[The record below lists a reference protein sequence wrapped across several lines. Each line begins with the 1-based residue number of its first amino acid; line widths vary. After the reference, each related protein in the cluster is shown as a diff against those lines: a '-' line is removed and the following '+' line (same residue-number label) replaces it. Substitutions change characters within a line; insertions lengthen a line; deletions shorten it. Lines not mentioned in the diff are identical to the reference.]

1 MKIVLVSSEVD
12 PFAKTGGL
20 ADVCGSLPLELRK
33 LGHEVSVF
41 LPAYRSIWRTNA
53 SIEFAPVQFTVPIG
67 SRAVEG
73 RLLRSYLPG
82 SDVPIYFVHQ
92 PAYFDREHL
101 YGSGREDYP
110 DNCERFVFFCRAV
123 LESIR
128 LLGLHP
134 ELLHC
139 NDWQTGLIPA
149 LQRLEAPGPGDAPT
163 ARTLLTI
170 HNLAYQG
177 CFGSWAME
185 LTGIDWKHFQWQE
198 MEFYGQLN
206 LLKTGIVFA
215 DAISTVSPRY
225 AREIQTPEFGHG
237 LDGVLRSRA
246 ADLIGILNGIDTEK
260 WNPASDPHLP
270 RNYDVGN
277 WREGKSASKQL
288 VQRALGLPESRET
301 PLIGCVGRLVS
312 QKGWD
317 LILAALERLLLTSDV
332 QWAVL
337 GTGDWEIQ
345 QGLEHL
351 RRRHPQ
357 RLGIRLEFSEGLAH
371 LIEAGSDLFLMP
383 SHYEPCGL
391 NQMYSLRYGAV
402 PVVHSTGG
410 LADTVVDTHHESLH
424 NLTANG
430 FVFHE
435 YHMEAMVDALRRAVQ
450 IQQDHPRV
458 WDQIVAT
465 GMREDWSWAR
475 SARHYELLYR
485 RLLTDE

>member
-1 MKIVLVSSEVD
+1 MKLVLVSSEVE

-20 ADVCGSLPLELRK
+20 ADVCGSLPRELRR
-33 LGHEVSVF
+33 LGHDVSIF
-41 LPAYRSIWRTNA
+41 LPAYRSIWRTDA
-53 SIEFAPVQFTVPIG
+53 TIEFTPIEYTVRIG
-67 SRAVEG
+67 SRTVEG
-73 RLLRSYLPG
+73 RLLQSFLPG

-101 YGSGREDYP
+101 YASGQEDYP

-123 LESIR
+123 LESLR
-128 LLGLHP
+128 QLGGP
-134 ELLHC
+134 PDLLHC

-149 LQRLEAPGPGDAPT
+149 LLRTEPREYLDFAGV
-163 ARTLLTI
+163 RTLLTI

-177 CFGSWAME
+177 CFGSWGME
-185 LTGIDWKHFQWQE
+185 LTGIDRQHFNWRQ

-225 AREIQTPEFGHG
+225 AREIQTKEFGHG
-237 LDGVLRSRA
+237 LEGVLRARA
-246 ADLIGILNGIDTEK
+246 DDLIGILNGIDVVK

-270 RNYDVGN
+270 QSYDVGS
-277 WREGKSASKQL
+277 WREGKAAAKQA
-288 VQRALGLPESRET
+288 VQTALGLPESPHT

-317 LILAALERLLLTSDV
+317 LILQALDRLLTTSDV
-332 QWAVL
+332 QWGVL

-345 QGLEHL
+345 QGLEYF

-357 RLGIRLEFSEGLAH
+357 RLGVRLEFSEGLAH

-383 SHYEPCGL
+383 SRYEPCGL

-402 PVVHSTGG
+402 PVVFFTGG
-410 LADTVVDTHHESLH
+410 LADTVVDTHHETLH

-435 YHMEAMVDALRRAVQ
+435 YDMESMVDALRRAVQ

-475 SARHYELLYR
+475 SARQYELLYR